1 MPYGTEAFGNVNG
14 EEISLQFIGATEDK
28 HWLFPFVK
36 KRLFGNEPVTE
47 TECKIEKEGDLRLE
61 IVGKGEA
68 EKNGVWTLPFR
79 IHQAVDTRRPFSEL
93 VQSMAKQE
101 RKRRRKNEGRFVYEV
116 AEKESDFF

>member
-36 KRLFGNEPVTE
+36 QRLFGNEPVTE

-68 EKNGVWTLPFR
+68 EKERCQMAYGLCHSVSTKRLTQGDRFLNWSNRWPNKKGNG
-79 IHQAVDTRRPFSEL
+79 A
-93 VQSMAKQE
+93 AKMKAGLCM
-101 RKRRRKNEGRFVYEV
+101 R
-116 AEKESDFF
+116 